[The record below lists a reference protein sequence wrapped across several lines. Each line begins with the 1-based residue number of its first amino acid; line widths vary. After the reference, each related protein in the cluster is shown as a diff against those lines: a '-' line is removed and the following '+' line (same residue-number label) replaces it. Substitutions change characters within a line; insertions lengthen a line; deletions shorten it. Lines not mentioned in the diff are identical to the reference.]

1 MTNDRIAY
9 EEKEAVWILVDY
21 RTQVRKIFKKSIMR
35 ADYHC
40 LVIRKKILQKKIAL
54 KKIRRVSLR
63 TTLIT

>member
-21 RTQVRKIFKKSIMR
+21 KTQLRKIFRNLIMR
-35 ADYHC
+35 ADCHY
-40 LVIRKKILQKKIAL
+40 LVTKKKISKRKTALRKIGRA
-54 KKIRRVSLR
+54 SLR